1 MHLTQH
7 QAGLIAVAGNEVDV
21 REQHR
26 AGEIAAFQQQARRD
40 PATPV
45 RPAGYR
51 GGPEQ
56 LLSQRGDHQIEVG
69 NAGHAVNP
77 QLLVGRHHQFR
88 RTLDVGAH
96 AGRAVKV
103 SRQENRFQKRLQL
116 VAGVAENG
124 GQLAVELRRDIL
136 THQVP
141 VELGGQEFRSGRLR
155 HDQVHHL
162 YAVVVALVPQET
174 LRTVVVLRRIDDKRQ
189 VIRVP
194 AGECARRFTD
204 VPFAVVA
211 HAHGEKLH
219 DFAGEILVRRPL
231 DVYACIKEIEHRRI
245 LRHRHH
251 QVAEVASGVVP
262 EGLVLQ
268 QHLAV
273 VADLGLAG
281 GEMAV
286 PEQRHFFFQGP
297 VGVEHAI
304 APPVRHPTRFQHA
317 GPQPVEELVDHRL
330 QGPVARRLHL
340 DP

>member
-1 MHLTQH
+1 MHLAQH

-26 AGEIAAFQQQARRD
+26 AGEIAAFQKQARRD

-88 RTLDVGAH
+88 RALDVGAH

-194 AGECARRFTD
+194 AGEGARRFTD

-251 QVAEVASGVVP
+251 EVAEVASGVVP

-273 VADLGLAG
+273 VANLGLAG

-317 GPQPVEELVDHRL
+317 GPQPVEKLVDHRL

-340 DP
+340 HP